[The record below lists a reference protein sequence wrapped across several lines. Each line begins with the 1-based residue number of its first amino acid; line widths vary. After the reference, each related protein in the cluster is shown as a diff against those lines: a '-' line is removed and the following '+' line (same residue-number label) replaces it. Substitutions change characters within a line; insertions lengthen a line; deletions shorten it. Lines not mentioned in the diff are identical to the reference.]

1 MQTKDDLFLNI
12 ELYPNNSLNKL
23 IIFFLFFLFSTI
35 LFLSCYFASLGAW
48 PVSGFLGLD
57 IILFLWAIKVNYN
70 KTKKYEKI
78 LLGKNLII
86 YKFFSNKVESKLC
99 IEPTWI
105 KIKIISVNNKN
116 HIELSSRGKSIS
128 IGNFLKKEEL
138 LSFAEELRAALIIR
152 EKSIFNH

>member
-1 MQTKDDLFLNI
+1 M
-12 ELYPNNSLNKL
+12 
-23 IIFFLFFLFSTI
+23 
-35 LFLSCYFASLGAW
+35 
-48 PVSGFLGLD
+48 
-57 IILFLWAIKVNYN
+57 WAIKVNYN